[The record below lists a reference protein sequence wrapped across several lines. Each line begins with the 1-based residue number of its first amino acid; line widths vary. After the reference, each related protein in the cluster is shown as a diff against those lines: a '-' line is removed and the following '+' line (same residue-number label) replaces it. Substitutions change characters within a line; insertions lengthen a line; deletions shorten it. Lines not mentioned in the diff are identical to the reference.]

1 MIFSKKYTTRW
12 HDTDASR
19 RVRITKMLEY
29 MQETSNAHMES
40 FGVSLDKLRDD
51 HGLAFILS
59 KTRIKIYQPI
69 HAYEDI
75 EVQTWTSEPR
85 GFSIPRAY
93 RILKD
98 GETVAEADTTWC
110 LIDLNKKNL
119 VKGADGM
126 AYYNFENE
134 PPLDMTLPA
143 RFRLPVGVEL
153 KSSANRKIVY
163 SDLDYNMHMNNT
175 KYTDMLCDLIP
186 IEDTGRISGVLLSYV
201 NEAAFGDT
209 LDVRHAFD
217 GKTHYFR
224 TVNTQG
230 KICLEAELILKSED
244 EP

>member
-1 MIFSKKYTTRW
+1 MIFSEKYTTRW

-19 RVRITKMLEY
+19 RIRITKMLEY

-40 FGVSLDKLRDD
+40 FGLPLDKLRDD

-59 KTRIKIYQPI
+59 KTRIKIYQPL

-93 RILKD
+93 RILKN
-98 GETVAEADTTWC
+98 EKTVAEADTTWC
-110 LIDLNKKNL
+110 LIDLNTKNL
-119 VKGADGM
+119 VKGTEGM
-126 AYYNFENE
+126 AHYGFENE
-134 PPLDMTLPA
+134 PPLDTDVPS
-143 RFRLPVGVEL
+143 RFRLP
-153 KSSANRKIVY
+153 ANVQTEHLADRRIVY

-209 LDVRHAFD
+209 LDVRHAFY

-224 TVNTQG
+224 TVNAQG
-230 KICLEAELILKSED
+230 KICLEAELILKDED
-244 EP
+244 EL